1 MLISLKYS
9 ILISIVAISFLFS
22 PAPNPENVY
31 KTEYVVINNHM
42 GFQVNI
48 DADEFVEVA
57 ANPKKLLDE
66 NEIRQSRPLYIILGS
81 VISYPVSKIM
91 DFIGFKNID
100 YSSKL
105 RGKGQNKKIKN
116 VNKIP
121 VYIGYVILNGIF
133 LLISLILFNSLL
145 THAGVRQS
153 TTFLFSLVLL
163 YNLPVKEHFWTAH
176 TQMLNILMPVY
187 AIYLLLKIANYKS
200 IISTR
205 AIISISLSNGFLLL
219 LYGNFLVLLPVIML
233 GILLNTKFNN
243 KLSLANL
250 PMVFLAFIAPS
261 LLWIL
266 YLNMFTSGYY
276 QHEMQVNRTFIWI
289 FDYIKLGVGPLVNQ
303 MMFNAWA
310 FFKTLDV
317 VLIFLAIIFIF
328 RFYKS
333 SVFKGEYLTLKLS
346 SFIVFL
352 IIFIFLI
359 SMGFY
364 VDRLSF
370 TLVVPLVLIV
380 ALGVEENN
388 NPKIKL
394 LFIFLILLWSIYQVT
409 SYGPYV

>member
-1 MLISLKYS
+1 
-9 ILISIVAISFLFS
+9 
-22 PAPNPENVY
+22 
-31 KTEYVVINNHM
+31 
-42 GFQVNI
+42 
-48 DADEFVEVA
+48 
-57 ANPKKLLDE
+57 
-66 NEIRQSRPLYIILGS
+66 
-81 VISYPVSKIM
+81 
-91 DFIGFKNID
+91 
-100 YSSKL
+100 
-105 RGKGQNKKIKN
+105 
-116 VNKIP
+116 
-121 VYIGYVILNGIF
+121 
-133 LLISLILFNSLL
+133 
-145 THAGVRQS
+145 
-153 TTFLFSLVLL
+153 
-163 YNLPVKEHFWTAH
+163 
-176 TQMLNILMPVY
+176 
-187 AIYLLLKIANYKS
+187 
-200 IISTR
+200 
-205 AIISISLSNGFLLL
+205 
-219 LYGNFLVLLPVIML
+219 
-233 GILLNTKFNN
+233 
-243 KLSLANL
+243 
-250 PMVFLAFIAPS
+250 
-261 LLWIL
+261 
-266 YLNMFTSGYY
+266 
-276 QHEMQVNRTFIWI
+276 MQVNRTFIWI